1 MLSLFRDVSGT
12 WASLWWKDVCR
23 QNPFQK
29 CRANEWHV
37 VFFLDTY
44 GLSQMFLCSPSGWPL
59 NFCASWFHQV
69 STGFRPVRFHV
80 FLTNLGVRLFSRNL
94 NLLHWS
100 NCWHSLWVPVDAS
113 QMLWHGSPTQ
123 QVRGE
128 EVTQVTKV
136 ESTRSIRCPDARK
149 TAIHVENCGW
159 IGHWNMLENACT
171 KPIGIDW
178 AETLRLPK
186 LLPRWFDTNKICCEI
201 CSNELLTMLTQKYEI
216 IHLVNLCCGRFF
228 LWLWFY
234 SWLWRNDLI
243 CKISKSNH
251 DFRIVFVST
260 HGFHPAGKVFEI
272 HQICKSKTRSESW
285 ATK

>member
-1 MLSLFRDVSGT
+1 MTCGLKT
-12 WASLWWKDVCR
+12 
-23 QNPFQK
+23 
-29 CRANEWHV
+29 
-37 VFFLDTY
+37 LDTY

-69 STGFRPVRFHV
+69 STGFRPVHFHV

-100 NCWHSLWVPVDAS
+100 NCCTPFGFQWMHHRCCDMVPQLSRCEERKWRKWRKWKARGVFAARMPGKQQSMWKIVDESVIGTCWKMRALNRLELIEQKHFAS
-113 QMLWHGSPTQ
+113 
-123 QVRGE
+123 
-128 EVTQVTKV
+128 
-136 ESTRSIRCPDARK
+136 
-149 TAIHVENCGW
+149 
-159 IGHWNMLENACT
+159 
-171 KPIGIDW
+171 
-178 AETLRLPK
+178 K